1 MWNTPEQ
8 RAWAI
13 VLAGFVIF
21 CVLIVTV
28 PLSVR
33 WYLINDTVSPHTALK
48 PIAAAVRV
56 RTPKEKEFLYV
67 IQDRDNLAEGTVIAT
82 DEYSRA
88 FVRLFEN
95 STLTLYNDTE
105 IVLVRVRTPR
115 FGFSSKS
122 NEIVIQVNR
131 GRVTIGVAPPA
142 PPKERP
148 LNIVVQT
155 PHARMTLEEGGYSLL
170 VGNAGTQVTARLGKA
185 VIAAGDDK
193 VTCRNGRCRVT
204 PGMSIEGPLPPEQN
218 LIANGEFTSVL
229 GSGWGEIVATR
240 DDEADPWG
248 EARIV
253 AIDDRTTLHF
263 QRTGARTHGE
273 LSTTQRIDKDV
284 RDFASLK
291 FSCEVRVDQ
300 QSLPGG
306 GFESTEFPI
315 MVELT
320 YKDALGDTRACYW
333 GFYYLPPGTGPEW
346 RPLVNG
352 LQVVQGEWYVFESQN
367 LIELLGD
374 QAPVYIDSVRIY
386 ASGWDF
392 ESAITNVSL
401 QVTE

>member
-1 MWNTPEQ
+1 MWNTPEH

-13 VLAGFVIF
+13 VLGGFAVF
-21 CVLIVTV
+21 CVLIVAV
-28 PLSVR
+28 PLTVR
-33 WYLINDTVSPHTALK
+33 WYLIHDTISPHSMLK
-48 PIAAAVRV
+48 PIEAAVRV
-56 RTPKEKEFLYV
+56 RAPREKEFLSV
-67 IQDRDNLAEGTVIAT
+67 IQERDNLVEGTVIAT

-105 IVLVRVRTPR
+105 VVLVRVRAPR
-115 FGFSSKS
+115 FGISSQG
-122 NEIVIQVNR
+122 NEIVVQVNR

-148 LNIVVQT
+148 SDITVQT
-155 PHARMTLEEGGYSLL
+155 PHARVALEEGGYALL

-204 PGMSIEGPLPPEQN
+204 PELSIEGPLPPEQN

-229 GSGWGEIVATR
+229 GSSWGEVVAIR
-240 DDEADPWG
+240 DNEADPWG
-248 EARIV
+248 EAKIV
-253 AIDDRTTLHF
+253 AIDGRPALRF
-263 QRTGARTHGE
+263 YRTGAHTHGE
-273 LSTTQRIDKDV
+273 LSTIQRIDKDV
-284 RDFASLK
+284 RDFTSLK
-291 FSCEVRVDQ
+291 FGCEVRVDQ

-306 GFESTEFPI
+306 GFQSSEFPI
-315 MVELT
+315 MIELV
-320 YKDALGDTRACYW
+320 YRDARGDTRAHYW
-333 GFYYLPPGTGPEW
+333 GFYYLPPETGAEW

-352 LQVVQGEWYVFESQN
+352 LRVVQGEWYVFESQN

-392 ESAITNVSL
+392 ESAITSVSL